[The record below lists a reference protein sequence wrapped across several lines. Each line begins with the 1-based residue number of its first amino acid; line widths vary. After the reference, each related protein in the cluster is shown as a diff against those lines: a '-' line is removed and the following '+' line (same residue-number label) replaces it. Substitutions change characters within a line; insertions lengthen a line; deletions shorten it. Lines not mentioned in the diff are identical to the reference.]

1 MTVDG
6 ARRGRSLTPALLA
19 AAALHLAV
27 FAALVFLARPTEPLS
42 VGASVPINIVANA
55 PNTDTRAAEAA
66 PAPQPAQA
74 ETPVAE
80 APPAPAPP
88 APKIAPPRPAPPA
101 PAQPKPPSKPKAAPA
116 SSPTPTPTKTKPA
129 AAQAKAPATKDAFS
143 LDALQ
148 ARISRA
154 ASSSPPKPA
163 GGKKG
168 APQRE
173 TALQARPDIG
183 PGVSAN
189 DVAGLSQLLQRLW
202 NTNCDADGGDTV
214 VVPVRF
220 TVDEDGRVIG
230 RVSAGGQET
239 SSDPVVFAAARRA
252 IDAVHA
258 AAPYAQVYRGKA
270 FKVIFDAK
278 KACSQP

>member
-1 MTVDG
+1 MTASG
-6 ARRGRSLTPALLA
+6 IRRRQSLTPALLA
-19 AAALHLAV
+19 AAVLHIAV
-27 FAALVFLARPTEPLS
+27 FAALVFLARTNQPFS

-55 PNTDTRAAEAA
+55 PTTDTRAAEAA
-66 PAPQPAQA
+66 PAPEEVQS
-74 ETPVAE
+74 ETPLPE
-80 APPAPAPP
+80 APPAPPAPSPKRAAPRPTPPVPVPP
-88 APKIAPPRPAPPA
+88 APSPE
-101 PAQPKPPSKPKAAPA
+101 PKAAPA
-116 SSPTPTPTKTKPA
+116 PSPKPAKTKPA
-129 AAQAKAPATKDAFS
+129 AAQANTPPAKSAFN

-148 ARISRA
+148 ASISKA
-154 ASSSPPKPA
+154 ASANLSKSA

-168 APQRE
+168 PTQRE
-173 TALQARPDIG
+173 TALQARPDVG

-220 TVDEDGRVIG
+220 TLDSDGRVVG
-230 RVSAGGQET
+230 GVTAGGQET

-278 KACSQP
+278 KACSQR

>member
-1 MTVDG
+1 MTAADN
-6 ARRGRSLTPALLA
+6 RRRQSLAPALLA
-19 AAALHLAV
+19 AATLHLAV
-27 FAALVFLARPTEPLS
+27 FAALVFLARSTQPLS

-55 PNTDTRAAEAA
+55 PTTDTRAAEIA
-66 PAPQPAQA
+66 PAPEQAQT
-74 ETPVAE
+74 ETRVAE
-80 APPAPAPP
+80 ATPSSAPP
-88 APKIAPPRPAPPA
+88 APKVAAPRPAPPT
-101 PAQPKPPSKPKAAPA
+101 PTPPKPAAKPKTTA
-116 SSPTPTPTKTKPA
+116 SPTPSPAKSKPVV
-129 AAQAKAPATKDAFS
+129 AQAKTPAAKPAFS

-148 ARISRA
+148 ASISKA
-154 ASSSPPKPA
+154 ASSSPSKPA
-163 GGKKG
+163 GGKRG
-168 APQRE
+168 PAQRE
-173 TALQARPDIG
+173 TAPQARPDVG

-189 DVAGLSQLLQRLW
+189 DIAGLSQLLQRLW

-220 TVDEDGRVIG
+220 TVDEDGRVVG
-230 RVSAGGQET
+230 RVSAGGQEA

-258 AAPYAQVYRGKA
+258 AAPYAQIYRGKA

>member
-1 MTVDG
+1 M
-6 ARRGRSLTPALLA
+6 
-19 AAALHLAV
+19 
-27 FAALVFLARPTEPLS
+27 FAALVFLARSTQPLT
-42 VGASVPINIVANA
+42 VGASVPITIVSNA
-55 PNTDTRAAEAA
+55 PTTDTRAAEAA
-66 PAPQPAQA
+66 PAPQAAQS

-80 APPAPAPP
+80 PSPAQTPP
-88 APKIAPPRPAPPA
+88 APKIAPPRPVPPA
-101 PAQPKPPSKPKAAPA
+101 PAPPKPAVKPKAAP
-116 SSPTPTPTKTKPA
+116 TPTPKAAKPQPA
-129 AAQAKAPATKDAFS
+129 AAPAKAPAAKPAFS

-148 ARISRA
+148 ASIAKA
-154 ASSSPPKPA
+154 ASASPSKPA

-168 APQRE
+168 PAQRE
-173 TALQARPDIG
+173 TALQSRPDAG

-202 NTNCDADGGDTV
+202 NTNCDAEGGDTV

-220 TVDEDGRVIG
+220 SVDDGGRVAG
-230 RVSAGGQET
+230 SVSAGGQEA

-258 AAPYAQVYRGKA
+258 AAPYAQTYRGKT

-278 KACSQP
+278 KACSQR